1 MFAFSFKISKFPRDA
16 MYLPVTLLSVP
27 WVTTKT
33 DKCYRFSF
41 NIFTAAVDGD
51 GWARTKKAPS
61 RLLAIQTSRST
72 YIGGENKAY

>member
-1 MFAFSFKISKFPRDA
+1 

-72 YIGGENKAY
+72 YIGGENKVY